1 MYVRVLL
8 LVICSA
14 LFSQAVKDT
23 DETPRKN
30 PFIRKLPLKPHYEQ
44 RLLPDISDLNLR
56 DASVKVRKYIKDRDI
71 ISITLLGYAM
81 LKDCALDSSSS
92 EESMRDCKWSLLL
105 TNISDWVGRKLQS
118 EVDEKQPDADD
129 LEEKL
134 DWLRSHDVVDLL
146 RATAPSLLHSAETQ
160 LQDPHRSGHPAAGRS
175 ITKCPRDIPPRLVPL
190 LSF

>member
-1 MYVRVLL
+1 
-8 LVICSA
+8 
-14 LFSQAVKDT
+14 
-23 DETPRKN
+23 
-30 PFIRKLPLKPHYEQ
+30 
-44 RLLPDISDLNLR
+44 
-56 DASVKVRKYIKDRDI
+56 
-71 ISITLLGYAM
+71 M

-118 EVDEKQPDADD
+118 EVDEKQPHADD

-160 LQDPHRSGHPAAGRS
+160 LQAALTRIVQDTLQPAGQLPNALA
-175 ITKCPRDIPPRLVPL
+175 IFL
-190 LSF
+190 LGWFLY